1 MEHYCDCSCR
11 SFTMNMHVVNY
22 VNQYLIFQGMD
33 LKLSWLELIR
43 AKQRK
48 TFRCEFRQ
56 TEILTEGGE

>member
-1 MEHYCDCSCR
+1 
-11 SFTMNMHVVNY
+11 MNMHVVNY
-22 VNQYLIFQGMD
+22 VNQYLIFHGMD